1 LPSIAA
7 TVPKSG
13 FNLKF
18 CPVLLTTLIRSTVGL
33 KSKPNVVPVKEGTK
47 VVPTTVNSCVYRKE
61 SALIRDSI

>member
-1 LPSIAA
+1 VRASLGLRLPSIAA
-7 TVPKSG
+7 TVLKSG

-47 VVPTTVNSCVYRKE
+47 VVPQQ
-61 SALIRDSI
+61 LMHH